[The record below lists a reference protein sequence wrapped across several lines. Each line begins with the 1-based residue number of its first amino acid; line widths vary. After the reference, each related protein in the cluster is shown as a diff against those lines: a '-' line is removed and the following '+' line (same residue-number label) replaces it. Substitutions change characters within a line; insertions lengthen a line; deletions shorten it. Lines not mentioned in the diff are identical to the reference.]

1 MDERVAY
8 QLALDYLYSYVDY
21 SLTHAFKYSSEE
33 FDLSRMQAL
42 LESLN
47 NPHQDYK
54 VLHVAGT
61 KGKGSVSA
69 MMASALHANGY
80 KVGFYTSPHLQ
91 EYTERF
97 QIDGEEISKRE
108 MAELVE
114 ELKPHVEKIQ
124 RLTTFEI
131 TTALAFLYFSKH
143 KVDVAVVEVGLGGR
157 LDATNLVD
165 PLVSV
170 ITSLSMDHMAVLGS
184 TLAQIASEKA
194 GIIKPG
200 RPVVLSPQK
209 YEAREVV
216 EEVAKKNHSRLLLL
230 GREYRFAADSHSLDG
245 QSLLIWRRE
254 DQSLMDQYLENGH
267 SGEWKPLRLEIPL
280 LGYHQVT
287 NAATAYVALQV
298 AKEEGLTITN
308 EAIREGFKTVR
319 WPARFELLRRDPPLI
334 IDSAHNRDSALKLR
348 VAIDD
353 YFDGMP
359 VILVF
364 GVSADKDVGGMY
376 AELLPRVERV
386 ITTESVHPRA
396 KDAQQL
402 AEMARECGRPAQ
414 AVVPVESAL
423 KTALNLA
430 GTDKA
435 IVVAGSLFIA
445 AAVRAV
451 WQEVQSTLPEKSE
464 KYEF

>member
-1 MDERVAY
+1 MDECIAY

-21 SLTHAFKYSSEE
+21 SLTHSFKYSPEE

-42 LESLN
+42 LESLD
-47 NPHQDYK
+47 NPHKDYK

-97 QIDGEEISKRE
+97 QINGSEISKCE

-131 TTALAFLYFSKH
+131 TTALAFLYFSRH
-143 KVDVAVVEVGLGGR
+143 KVDVAVIEVGLGGR

-170 ITSLSMDHMAVLGS
+170 ITALSMDHMVVLGN
-184 TLAQIASEKA
+184 TLAKIASEKA

-200 RPVVLSPQK
+200 KPVVLSPQK
-209 YEAREVV
+209 YEALEVV
-216 EEVAKKNHSRLLLL
+216 AEIAKKNHSRLLLL
-230 GREYRFAADSHSLDG
+230 GREYRYAADSHSLDG
-245 QSLLIWRRE
+245 QSLLIWSSK
-254 DQSLMDQYLENGH
+254 DQTLMDQYLENGECD
-267 SGEWKPLRLEIPL
+267 EWKPLRLEIPL
-280 LGYHQVT
+280 LGYHQAT
-287 NAATAYVALQV
+287 NAATAYVALQ
-298 AKEEGLTITN
+298 AAREEGLMITDD
-308 EAIREGFKTVR
+308 AIREGFKTVK
-319 WPARFELLRRDPPLI
+319 WPARFEILHREPPVI

-353 YFDGMP
+353 YFDGLP

-364 GVSADKDVGGMY
+364 GASADKDIDGMY

-386 ITTESVHPRA
+386 ITTESTHPRA

-402 AEMARECGRPAQ
+402 AELARQCGRPAQ
-414 AVVPVESAL
+414 AVVPVEKAL
-423 KTALNLA
+423 KTALDLA
-430 GTDKA
+430 GNKKV
-435 IVVAGSLFIA
+435 ILVAGSLFIA

-451 WQEVQSTLPEKSE
+451 WNRVSVVGLEEK
-464 KYEF
+464 

>member
-1 MDERVAY
+1 MDECIAY

-21 SLTHAFKYSSEE
+21 SLTHSFKYSPEE

-42 LESLN
+42 LESLD
-47 NPHQDYK
+47 NPHKDYK

-69 MMASALHANGY
+69 MMASALRANGY

-97 QIDGEEISKRE
+97 QINGSEISKCE

-114 ELKPHVEKIQ
+114 ELKPHVDKIQ

-131 TTALAFLYFSKH
+131 TTALAFLYFSRH
-143 KVDVAVVEVGLGGR
+143 KVDVAVIEVGLGGR

-170 ITSLSMDHMAVLGS
+170 ITALSMDHMAVLGN
-184 TLAQIASEKA
+184 TLAKIASEKA

-200 RPVVLSPQK
+200 KPVVLSPQK
-209 YEAREVV
+209 YEALEVV
-216 EEVAKKNHSRLLLL
+216 EEIAKKNHSRLLLL
-230 GREYRFAADSHSLDG
+230 GREYRYAADSHSLDG
-245 QSLLIWRRE
+245 QSLLIWSRK
-254 DQSLMDQYLENGH
+254 DQTLMDQYLENGEC
-267 SGEWKPLRLEIPL
+267 GEWKPLRLEIPL
-280 LGYHQVT
+280 LGYHQAT
-287 NAATAYVALQV
+287 NAATAYIALQV
-298 AKEEGLTITN
+298 AQEEGLMVTDD
-308 EAIREGFKTVR
+308 AIREGFKTVK
-319 WPARFELLRRDPPLI
+319 WPARFEILQREPPVI

-364 GVSADKDVGGMY
+364 GASADKDVDGMY

-386 ITTESVHPRA
+386 ITTESIHPRA

-402 AEMARECGRPAQ
+402 AELARQCGRPAQ
-414 AVVPVESAL
+414 AVVPVEKAL
-423 KTALNLA
+423 KTALDLA
-430 GTDKA
+430 GNKKV
-435 IVVAGSLFIA
+435 ILVAGSLFIA

-451 WQEVQSTLPEKSE
+451 WNRVSVVDLEEK
-464 KYEF
+464 